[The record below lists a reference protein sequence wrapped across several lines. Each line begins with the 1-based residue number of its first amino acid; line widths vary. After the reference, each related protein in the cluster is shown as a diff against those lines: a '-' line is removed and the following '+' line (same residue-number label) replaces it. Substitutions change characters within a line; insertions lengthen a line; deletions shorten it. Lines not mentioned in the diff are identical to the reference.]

1 MASPYD
7 MEDKEKGYPGHGVYG
22 SSSPEELHRF
32 RTADSE
38 RDPDSALAN
47 RFGSVGPL
55 LSKVFASGV
64 EARGVERVPEDQ
76 RGNKHAWNN
85 LLMWW

>member
-1 MASPYD
+1 MASQYD
-7 MEDKEKGYPGHGVYG
+7 IEDKEKGGYE
-22 SSSPEELHRF
+22 SPSPAELH
-32 RTADSE
+32 TVHLAE
-38 RDPDSALAN
+38 KDPDSALIN
-47 RFGSVGPL
+47 RFGRLGPV

-76 RGNKHAWNN
+76 REGKHAWNN